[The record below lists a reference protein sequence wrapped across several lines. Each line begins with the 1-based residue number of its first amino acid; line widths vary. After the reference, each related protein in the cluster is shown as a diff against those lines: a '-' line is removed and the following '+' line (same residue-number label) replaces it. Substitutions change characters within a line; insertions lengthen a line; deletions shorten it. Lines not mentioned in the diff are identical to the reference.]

1 MSDHQTNGLR
11 KAVEIDRD
19 DPIFAAFNLDP
30 EQVAASLHRPRRLS
44 RWLLLAIFGI
54 IAPLVGFVVFHWP
67 DMAHAA
73 TMVPVTNVQAGDV
86 QARDVRAENMRAG
99 DVPAAQVSDQQSPQ
113 QQIPDN
119 EVIAWMP
126 GPAL

>member
-73 TMVPVTNVQAGDV
+73 TTVPVTNAQAGGV
-86 QARDVRAENMRAG
+86 RAGDVRAENMRAG
-99 DVPAAQVSDQQSPQ
+99 DVRAENMRARDVPAALVSAQQSPLQ
-113 QQIPDN
+113 QN
-119 EVIAWMP
+119 P
-126 GPAL
+126 GH